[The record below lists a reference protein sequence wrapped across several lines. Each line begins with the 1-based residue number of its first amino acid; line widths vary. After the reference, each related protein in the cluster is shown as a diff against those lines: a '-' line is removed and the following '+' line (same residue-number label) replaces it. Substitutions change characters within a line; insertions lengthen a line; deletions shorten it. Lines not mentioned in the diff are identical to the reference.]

1 MKNWKTK
8 TMKFEPNKFKY
19 IREPWFL
26 ALLII
31 SIAKLVIHLYAN
43 GNYGFH
49 RDELLH
55 LAVSEHLDWGYME
68 FPPLIA
74 LIGRIEQFLF
84 GGSLL
89 SIRLFPALVGVSLVW
104 IAGLMAKEMKG
115 KNLAII
121 LAGVCV
127 FAAHSYYRNHTLFQ
141 PVAFDQLFWTLGYY
155 WILRYI
161 NTEDKIYLLLMGI
174 TAGLGLMNKYSMV
187 FWGAGIAIG
196 FLFYHTASSLH
207 PSKSPLI
214 KPCPQ
219 AGGGRL
225 RGDVKL
231 NANHLLNSIYKR
243 GSLYSRKWI
252 WVSAIIAFL
261 IFLPNLLWQ
270 YQNNFPVL
278 DHIKTLYN
286 TQLNERSKTDFLI
299 SQIFSMNIFAFP
311 VWILGL
317 YFFLFSKKLNQY
329 RIFGVAY
336 LVSGLLLLFFSGK
349 AYYLY
354 AVYPIMFAGGAV
366 ALESILKGKYQLIG
380 WGLGLALI
388 YNGLIYMPYG
398 TPFLPIEKF
407 AEYAGLE
414 KNSEGRLE
422 GLTGDYADMF
432 GWEEQVALV
441 DSIYQTLSGEEKKNC
456 IIWAENY
463 GEAGALNYLGRKY
476 NLPKPVCKHG
486 SFWLRGPGSNNGE
499 IAVSIGN
506 EKNAVEF
513 FFEETILIKMIKH
526 PYAIDEENNIPLYL
540 CRKPKITLKEY
551 WPKFEEHIFD

>member
-8 TMKFEPNKFKY
+8 TMKFDPNKFKY

-115 KNLAII
+115 KNFAII
-121 LAGVCV
+121 LAGICV

-174 TAGLGLMNKYSMV
+174 TAGLGLMNKYSML

-207 PSKSPLI
+207 PVKSPLI
-214 KPCPQ
+214 Q
-219 AGGGRL
+219 
-225 RGDVKL
+225 
-231 NANHLLNSIYKR
+231 S
-243 GSLYSRKWI
+243 
-252 WVSAIIAFL
+252 
-261 IFLPNLLWQ
+261 
-270 YQNNFPVL
+270 
-278 DHIKTLYN
+278 
-286 TQLNERSKTDFLI
+286 
-299 SQIFSMNIFAFP
+299 
-311 VWILGL
+311 
-317 YFFLFSKKLNQY
+317 
-329 RIFGVAY
+329 VA
-336 LVSGLLLLFFSGK
+336 
-349 AYYLY
+349 
-354 AVYPIMFAGGAV
+354 
-366 ALESILKGKYQLIG
+366 
-380 WGLGLALI
+380 
-388 YNGLIYMPYG
+388 
-398 TPFLPIEKF
+398 
-407 AEYAGLE
+407 
-414 KNSEGRLE
+414 
-422 GLTGDYADMF
+422 D
-432 GWEEQVALV
+432 
-441 DSIYQTLSGEEKKNC
+441 
-456 IIWAENY
+456 
-463 GEAGALNYLGRKY
+463 
-476 NLPKPVCKHG
+476 
-486 SFWLRGPGSNNGE
+486 
-499 IAVSIGN
+499 
-506 EKNAVEF
+506 
-513 FFEETILIKMIKH
+513 
-526 PYAIDEENNIPLYL
+526 
-540 CRKPKITLKEY
+540 
-551 WPKFEEHIFD
+551 